1 MIFLG
6 LTLACGGSDEKP
18 SVEKQITNANQEQQ
32 AQEVEEEKPS
42 EAEVSAKLCKRMEA
56 DIASYYEKEQTVI
69 GVLEPDSYYNYKY
82 DGAEKTHYSFD
93 FECGETD
100 LQVYGEKNKFKDL
113 FNYALDG
120 YDGKVTVKLT
130 ILTDETHED
139 TEIFTLLKW
148 EMVKEE

>member
-6 LTLACGGSDEKP
+6 LVLACGGTDEKP

-32 AQEVEEEKPS
+32 VQEVEEEKPS

-56 DIASYYEKEQTVI
+56 DIASYYGKEQTVV

-82 DGAEKTHYSFD
+82 IEAEKTHYSFD

-100 LQVYGEKNKFKDL
+100 FQVYGEKKNFKDL
-113 FNYALDG
+113 FNHALDG
-120 YDGKVTVKLT
+120 DDGKVTVKLT
-130 ILTDETHED
+130 IVTDESHGD
-139 TEIFTLLKW
+139 NNIFTLQKW